1 MTTAV
6 GQQAVQTI
14 FHLQISPERA
24 LILPDDLLRQL
35 GVEPGDVLAL
45 SVHSGHGLLH
55 KAPKAQPAQPV
66 ETEPVPEVEGLLA
79 DYFTD
84 HEDVLRFIEDERKE
98 SSE

>member
-1 MTTAV
+1 MASTV
-6 GQQAVQTI
+6 DEQAVRTV
-14 FHLQISPERA
+14 FHLQTSPERT

-84 HEDVLRFIEDERKE
+84 HEDVLRFIEDERDD
-98 SSE
+98 SSA